1 MAGRQ
6 KIYGGDTK
14 FGRGGKNSLRG
25 GKKVASKKKFVV
37 KKGIYESS
45 IGGGNLIVN
54 QRLVKQRLEFA
65 TFITY

>member
-25 GKKVASKKKFVV
+25 GKKSGEQKKVCC
-37 KKGIYESS
+37 KKG
-45 IGGGNLIVN
+45 NLRELN
-54 QRLVKQRLEFA
+54 WG
-65 TFITY
+65 